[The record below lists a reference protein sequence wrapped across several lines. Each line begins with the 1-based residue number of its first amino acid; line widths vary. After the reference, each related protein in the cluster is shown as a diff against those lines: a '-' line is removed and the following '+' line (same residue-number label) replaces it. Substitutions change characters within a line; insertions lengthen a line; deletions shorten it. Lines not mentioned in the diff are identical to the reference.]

1 MAKAKAG
8 RSKELQ
14 VATRDYTLNM
24 HKRLQGIAF
33 KKRAT
38 RAVRVCARF
47 AASEMHT
54 EVSIS
59 MSNLLSRSSNLIL
72 TNFIS
77 FRMWEWTLNW
87 TDIFG
92 QGDAETFQDLLELE
106 SAEKRMKK
114 RTPKDL
120 SIAPS
125 NFSKLNHSPASK
137 PKTDDQSN
145 SCFILYFWWINYI
158 NSKHGIWF
166 I

>member
-1 MAKAKAG
+1 MAKAKGG

-72 TNFIS
+72 TNFIH
-77 FRMWEWTLNW
+77 L
-87 TDIFG
+87 G
-92 QGDAETFQDLLELE
+92 CE
-106 SAEKRMKK
+106 SGHSIEQTSLVKGMQKR
-114 RTPKDL
+114 
-120 SIAPS
+120 
-125 NFSKLNHSPASK
+125 SK
-137 PKTDDQSN
+137 T
-145 SCFILYFWWINYI
+145 C
-158 NSKHGIWF
+158 
-166 I
+166 